1 MFSKPSLLFVDNF
14 IISLRSKEKQ
24 IASINDLISIQ
35 QNEMLKIK
43 DEIGSF
49 YQDENLSVSER
60 SKKFIENLKKLE
72 IVGEKY
78 DKLNK
83 DSKIIYDKINQELT
97 ILISNIKSIEKN
109 KSDEDVRNQIFEYIK
124 QNS

>member
-1 MFSKPSLLFVDNF
+1 
-14 IISLRSKEKQ
+14 
-24 IASINDLISIQ
+24 
-35 QNEMLKIK
+35 MLKIK